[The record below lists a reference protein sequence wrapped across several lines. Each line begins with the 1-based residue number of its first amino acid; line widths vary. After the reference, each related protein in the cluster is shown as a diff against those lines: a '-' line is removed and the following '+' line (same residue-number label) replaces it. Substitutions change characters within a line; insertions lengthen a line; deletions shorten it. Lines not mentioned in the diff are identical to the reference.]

1 MDIYKDI
8 NNPPNKMCN
17 DEDNI
22 FTKRHLLYNGDNEIK
37 INTKKNNEKISL
49 RKKNRNEYLKRFRKD
64 KLKRI
69 ELFCNINDIIN
80 YDEIIKHVPNE
91 IISDFNNTKNKHEFY
106 LNYLSLTDI
115 KDPNFYIRLYVIE
128 QIHNFVNNDITNSS
142 LPSAELLNC
151 IFKYLVYN
159 YKNEHFRQK
168 IKIQTEIIQMLII
181 WVSYNEEDNTNN
193 IIYDDQFIYFLFDL
207 LENGIYTIEFKI
219 NILILFNYMIKGIN
233 TFNKIVQ
240 NFEIIHKIEKV
251 LEGIKEDE
259 QYIYVFSLI
268 DNIFEYL
275 GDNYEEITLNSN
287 NNKNNNKKIIPFEN
301 SYKNFILL
309 LNNIYEK
316 YQSRYIELKNNKIQI
331 SMDKSMR
338 TYYKIIIKILKII
351 NNSTFIEDNYFY
363 LSSITSNNISLPLFF
378 KIMETFAKE
387 FFTSSGNVINS
398 NTNNKNMDRIPI
410 TNNIYIQSNSS
421 YKIREKNNLYK
432 KFKVLIY
439 LTHILNEIIST
450 SQDHNKEIGNNSD
463 LNEKLFSKFNLI
475 SYYNN
480 LLKNLICARV
490 CPDKNLV
497 LRIEELIYNY
507 CEANRNNFKVVYLNY
522 ELIRELLNININNYN
537 QENFQILLKFIIKSL
552 ILYDTEITSSLL
564 FNVKIVGIF
573 IKYLEKEK
581 KNYKNGKN
589 RTNIA
594 FILYALTIILD
605 SKTYLNCKINR
616 YLIILEFNKNN
627 ALDIILQYTIIDVD
641 KDDYIM
647 INNIIDYLDESNSL
661 DEKDVDEI
669 YNPSEI

>member
-8 NNPPNKMCN
+8 DNPPNKMDN
-17 DEDNI
+17 EEDNI
-22 FTKRHLLYNGDNEIK
+22 FTKRHLVYNGDNEIK
-37 INTKKNNEKISL
+37 INTEKNNEKISL
-49 RKKNRNEYLKRFRKD
+49 RKKNRYEFLKKLRKD

-69 ELFCNINDIIN
+69 DLFCNTKDTIN
-80 YDEIIKHVPNE
+80 YDEIIKQVPNE
-91 IISDFNNTKNKHEFY
+91 IISEFNSTKNKHEFY
-106 LNYLSLTDI
+106 LRYLSLPDI
-115 KDPNFYIRLYVIE
+115 KDPNFYIRMYVIE

-142 LPSAELLNC
+142 LPSNELLN
-151 IFKYLVYN
+151 ILLKYLVYN

-193 IIYDDQFIYFLFDL
+193 IIYDDQFIYFLFDIL
-207 LENGIYTIEFKI
+207 DNSLYSVEFKI
-219 NILILFNYMIKGIN
+219 NILILFNYMLKGEN

-240 NFEIIHKIEKV
+240 NFEIIKKIEKI
-251 LEGIKEDE
+251 LEGLKEDE
-259 QYIYVFSLI
+259 QYIYVLSLI

-275 GDNYEEITLNSN
+275 GDNYDEIMLN
-287 NNKNNNKKIIPFEN
+287 NNNNTNNNKKVIPFEN
-301 SYKNFILL
+301 SYNNFILL

-338 TYYKIIIKILKII
+338 VYYKIIIKILKII
-351 NNSTFIEDNYFY
+351 NNSAFLEDNYFY
-363 LSSITSNNISLPLFF
+363 ISTIILNNTSLPLFF
-378 KIMETFAKE
+378 KIMETFSKE
-387 FFTSSGNVINS
+387 FFLPSNNAINS
-398 NTNNKNMDRIPI
+398 NTSNQIMNRTQIA
-410 TNNIYIQSNSS
+410 NNIYIQSSS
-421 YKIREKNNLYK
+421 KMLEKNNLYK

-450 SQDHNKEIGNNSD
+450 LQDHDKEIGNNFN
-463 LNEKLFSKFNLI
+463 LNDRLISKFNLI
-475 SYYNN
+475 NYYNN
-480 LLKNLICARV
+480 LVKNFICAGV

-507 CEANRNNFKVVYLNY
+507 CESNKNNFKVVYQNY

-552 ILYDTEITSSLL
+552 SLYDTEITSSLI
-564 FNVKIVGIF
+564 FNVKIVGTF
-573 IKYLEKEK
+573 VKYLEKEK
-581 KNYKNGKN
+581 DNYKNGKN

-605 SKTYLNCKINR
+605 SKTYINCKINR

-627 ALDIILQYTIIDVD
+627 SLDIILQYTTMDVD

-661 DEKDVDEI
+661 DDKVVDEI

>member
-8 NNPPNKMCN
+8 DNPPNKMDN
-17 DEDNI
+17 EEDNI

-37 INTKKNNEKISL
+37 INTEKNNEKISL
-49 RKKNRNEYLKRFRKD
+49 RKKNRYEYLKRLRKD

-69 ELFCNINDIIN
+69 DLFCNIKDTIN
-80 YDEIIKHVPNE
+80 YDEIIKQIPNE
-91 IISDFNNTKNKHEFY
+91 IISEFNSTKNKHEFY
-106 LNYLSLTDI
+106 LSYLSLPDI
-115 KDPNFYIRLYVIE
+115 KDHNFYIRMYVIE

-142 LPSAELLNC
+142 LPSNELLN
-151 IFKYLVYN
+151 ILLKYLVYN

-193 IIYDDQFIYFLFDL
+193 IIYDDQFIYFLFDIL
-207 LENGIYTIEFKI
+207 DNSLYSVEFKI
-219 NILILFNYMIKGIN
+219 NILILLNYMIKGEN
-233 TFNKIVQ
+233 TFNKIIQ
-240 NFEIIHKIEKV
+240 NFEIINKIEKI

-259 QYIYVFSLI
+259 QYIYVLSLI

-275 GDNYEEITLNSN
+275 GDNYDEIIL
-287 NNKNNNKKIIPFEN
+287 NNNKKVIPFEN
-301 SYKNFILL
+301 SYNNFILL

-331 SMDKSMR
+331 SMDKPMR
-338 TYYKIIIKILKII
+338 TYYKIIIKILKVI
-351 NNSTFIEDNYFY
+351 NNSAFIEDNYFY
-363 LSSITSNNISLPLFF
+363 ISTIISNNTSLPLFF
-378 KIMETFAKE
+378 KIMETFSKE
-387 FFTSSGNVINS
+387 FFLPSNNAINS
-398 NTNNKNMDRIPI
+398 SANKQIMNRTQIA
-410 TNNIYIQSNSS
+410 NNIYIQSSS
-421 YKIREKNNLYK
+421 KMLEKNNLYK

-439 LTHILNEIIST
+439 LTHILNEIISAL
-450 SQDHNKEIGNNSD
+450 QDHEKEIGNNFD
-463 LNEKLFSKFNLI
+463 LNDRLISKFNLI
-475 SYYNN
+475 NYYNN
-480 LLKNLICARV
+480 LVKNFICAGV

-507 CEANRNNFKVVYLNY
+507 CESNKNNFKVVYQNY
-522 ELIRELLNININNYN
+522 ELIRELLNINIKNYN

-552 ILYDTEITSSLL
+552 SLYDTEITSSLI
-564 FNVKIVGIF
+564 FNVKIVGTF
-573 IKYLEKEK
+573 VKYLEKEK
-581 KNYKNGKN
+581 DNYKNGKN

-594 FILYALTIILD
+594 FILYALTNILD
-605 SKTYLNCKINR
+605 SKTYINCKINR

-627 ALDIILQYTIIDVD
+627 SLDIILQYTTMDVD

-661 DEKDVDEI
+661 DDKLVDEI

>member
-8 NNPPNKMCN
+8 DNPPNKMDN

-22 FTKRHLLYNGDNEIK
+22 FTKRHLLYDGDNEIK
-37 INTKKNNEKISL
+37 INTEKNNEKISL
-49 RKKNRNEYLKRFRKD
+49 RKKNRYEYLKRLRKD

-69 ELFCNINDIIN
+69 DLFCNTKDIIN
-80 YDEIIKHVPNE
+80 YDEIIKEVPNE
-91 IISDFNNTKNKHEFY
+91 IISEFNSTKNKHEFY
-106 LNYLSLTDI
+106 LSYLSLPDI
-115 KDPNFYIRLYVIE
+115 KDPNFYIRMYVIE

-142 LPSAELLNC
+142 LPSNELLN
-151 IFKYLVYN
+151 ILLKYLVYN

-168 IKIQTEIIQMLII
+168 MKIQTEIIQMLII
-181 WVSYNEEDNTNN
+181 WVSYNEDDNTNN
-193 IIYDDQFIYFLFDL
+193 IIYDDQFIYFLFDI
-207 LENGIYTIEFKI
+207 LENGLYSIEFKI

-240 NFEIIHKIEKV
+240 NFEIVNKIEKI

-259 QYIYVFSLI
+259 QYIYVLSLI

-275 GDNYEEITLNSN
+275 GDNYEEITLNN
-287 NNKNNNKKIIPFEN
+287 NLNANNNKKVIPFEK
-301 SYKNFILL
+301 SYNNFILL

-331 SMDKSMR
+331 SMDKSIR

-351 NNSTFIEDNYFY
+351 NNSTFIEDNYFCV
-363 LSSITSNNISLPLFF
+363 STIISNNISLSLFF
-378 KIMETFAKE
+378 KIMETFSKE
-387 FFTSSGNVINS
+387 FFMPSYNDINS
-398 NTNNKNMDRIPI
+398 STIPI
-410 TNNIYIQSNSS
+410 AKNIYMQSKPSN
-421 YKIREKNNLYK
+421 KIREKNNLYK

-450 SQDHNKEIGNNSD
+450 LQDHEKEIGNNYN
-463 LNEKLFSKFNLI
+463 LNDNLISKFNLI
-475 SYYNN
+475 NYYNN
-480 LLKNLICARV
+480 LVKNFICAGV

-507 CEANRNNFKVVYLNY
+507 CESNKNNFKVVYQNY
-522 ELIRELLNININNYN
+522 ELIRELLDINIKNYN

-552 ILYDTEITSSLL
+552 SLYDTEITNSLL
-564 FNVKIVGIF
+564 FNVKIVGTF
-573 IKYLEKEK
+573 MKYLEKEK
-581 KNYKNGKN
+581 ENYKNGKN

-605 SKTYLNCKINR
+605 SKTYINCKINR
-616 YLIILEFNKNN
+616 YLIILEFNKSNS
-627 ALDIILQYTIIDVD
+627 LDIILQYTTMDVD
-641 KDDYIM
+641 KDDYIL
-647 INNIIDYLDESNSL
+647 INNIIDFLDESNSL
-661 DEKDVDEI
+661 DEKIVDEI

>member
-8 NNPPNKMCN
+8 GNPPNKMDN

-22 FTKRHLLYNGDNEIK
+22 FTKRHLLYDGDNEIK
-37 INTKKNNEKISL
+37 INTEKNNEKISL
-49 RKKNRNEYLKRFRKD
+49 RKKNRYEYLKRLRKD

-69 ELFCNINDIIN
+69 DLFCNTKDIIN
-80 YDEIIKHVPNE
+80 YDEIIKQVPNE
-91 IISDFNNTKNKHEFY
+91 IISEFNSTKNKHEFY
-106 LNYLSLTDI
+106 LSYLSLPDI
-115 KDPNFYIRLYVIE
+115 KDPNFYIRMYVIE

-142 LPSAELLNC
+142 LPSNELLN
-151 IFKYLVYN
+151 ILLKYLVYN

-168 IKIQTEIIQMLII
+168 MKIQTEIIQMLII
-181 WVSYNEEDNTNN
+181 WVSYNEDDNTNN
-193 IIYDDQFIYFLFDL
+193 IIYDDQFIYFLFDI
-207 LENGIYTIEFKI
+207 LENGLYSIEFKI

-240 NFEIIHKIEKV
+240 NFEIVNKIEKI

-259 QYIYVFSLI
+259 QYIYVLSLI

-275 GDNYEEITLNSN
+275 GDNYEEITLNN
-287 NNKNNNKKIIPFEN
+287 NLNANNNKKVIPFEK
-301 SYKNFILL
+301 SYNNFILL

-363 LSSITSNNISLPLFF
+363 ISTIISNNISLSLFF
-378 KIMETFAKE
+378 KIMETFSKE
-387 FFTSSGNVINS
+387 FFMPSFNDINS
-398 NTNNKNMDRIPI
+398 SKIPI
-410 TNNIYIQSNSS
+410 ANNICMQTNPSN
-421 YKIREKNNLYK
+421 KIREKNNLYK

-439 LTHILNEIIST
+439 LTHILNEIISFL
-450 SQDHNKEIGNNSD
+450 QDHEKEIGNNYN
-463 LNEKLFSKFNLI
+463 LNDNLISKFNLI
-475 SYYNN
+475 NYYNN
-480 LLKNLICARV
+480 LVKNFICAGV

-507 CEANRNNFKVVYLNY
+507 CESNKNNFKVVYQNY
-522 ELIRELLNININNYN
+522 ELIRELLDINIKNYN

-552 ILYDTEITSSLL
+552 SLYDTEITNSLL
-564 FNVKIVGIF
+564 FNVKIVGTF
-573 IKYLEKEK
+573 VKYLEKEK
-581 KNYKNGKN
+581 ENYKNGKN

-605 SKTYLNCKINR
+605 SKTYINCKINR
-616 YLIILEFNKNN
+616 YLIILEFNKSNS
-627 ALDIILQYTIIDVD
+627 LDIILQYTTMDVD
-641 KDDYIM
+641 KDDYIL
-647 INNIIDYLDESNSL
+647 INNIIDFLDESNSL
-661 DEKDVDEI
+661 DEKIVDEI

>member
-8 NNPPNKMCN
+8 DNPPNKMDN
-17 DEDNI
+17 EEDNI

-37 INTKKNNEKISL
+37 INTEKNNEKISL
-49 RKKNRNEYLKRFRKD
+49 RKKNRYEYLKRLRKD

-69 ELFCNINDIIN
+69 DLFCNIKDTIN
-80 YDEIIKHVPNE
+80 YDEIIKQIPNE
-91 IISDFNNTKNKHEFY
+91 IISEFNSTKNKHEFY
-106 LNYLSLTDI
+106 LSYLSLPDI
-115 KDPNFYIRLYVIE
+115 KDHNFYIRMYVIE

-142 LPSAELLNC
+142 LPSNELLN
-151 IFKYLVYN
+151 ILLKYLVYN

-193 IIYDDQFIYFLFDL
+193 IIYDDQFIYFLFDIL
-207 LENGIYTIEFKI
+207 DNSLYSVEFKI
-219 NILILFNYMIKGIN
+219 NILILLNYMIKGEN
-233 TFNKIVQ
+233 TFNKIIQ
-240 NFEIIHKIEKV
+240 NFEIINKIEKI

-259 QYIYVFSLI
+259 QYIYVLSLI

-275 GDNYEEITLNSN
+275 GDNYDEIIL
-287 NNKNNNKKIIPFEN
+287 NNNKKVIPFEN
-301 SYKNFILL
+301 SYNNFILL

-351 NNSTFIEDNYFY
+351 NNSAFIEDNYFY
-363 LSSITSNNISLPLFF
+363 ISTIISNNTSLPLFF
-378 KIMETFAKE
+378 KIMETFSKE
-387 FFTSSGNVINS
+387 FFLPSNNAINS
-398 NTNNKNMDRIPI
+398 SANKQIMNRTQIA
-410 TNNIYIQSNSS
+410 NNIYIQSSS
-421 YKIREKNNLYK
+421 KMLEKNNLYK

-439 LTHILNEIIST
+439 LTHILNEIISAL
-450 SQDHNKEIGNNSD
+450 QDHEKEIGNNFD
-463 LNEKLFSKFNLI
+463 LNDRLISKFNLI
-475 SYYNN
+475 NYYNN
-480 LLKNLICARV
+480 LVKNFICAGV

-507 CEANRNNFKVVYLNY
+507 CESNKNNFKVVYQNY
-522 ELIRELLNININNYN
+522 ELIRELLNINIKNYN

-552 ILYDTEITSSLL
+552 SLYDTEITSSLI
-564 FNVKIVGIF
+564 FNVKIVGTF
-573 IKYLEKEK
+573 VKYLEKEK
-581 KNYKNGKN
+581 ENYKNGKN

-594 FILYALTIILD
+594 FILYALTNILD
-605 SKTYLNCKINR
+605 SKTYINCKINR

-627 ALDIILQYTIIDVD
+627 SLDIILQYTTMDVD

-661 DEKDVDEI
+661 DDKLVDEI

>member
-8 NNPPNKMCN
+8 DNPPKKMDN

-22 FTKRHLLYNGDNEIK
+22 FTKRHLLYDGDNEIK
-37 INTKKNNEKISL
+37 INTEKNNEKISL
-49 RKKNRNEYLKRFRKD
+49 RKKNRYEYLKRLRKD

-69 ELFCNINDIIN
+69 DLFCNTKDIIN
-80 YDEIIKHVPNE
+80 YDEIIKEVPNE
-91 IISDFNNTKNKHEFY
+91 IISEFNSTKNKHEFY
-106 LNYLSLTDI
+106 LSYLSLPDI
-115 KDPNFYIRLYVIE
+115 KDPNFYIRMYVIE

-142 LPSAELLNC
+142 LPSNELLN
-151 IFKYLVYN
+151 ILLKYLVYN

-168 IKIQTEIIQMLII
+168 MKIQTEIIQMLII
-181 WVSYNEEDNTNN
+181 WVSYNEDDNTNN
-193 IIYDDQFIYFLFDL
+193 IIYDDQFIYFLFDI
-207 LENGIYTIEFKI
+207 LENGLYSIEFKI

-240 NFEIIHKIEKV
+240 NFEIVNKIEKI

-259 QYIYVFSLI
+259 QYIYVLSLI

-275 GDNYEEITLNSN
+275 GDNYEEITLNN
-287 NNKNNNKKIIPFEN
+287 NLNANNNKKVIPFEK
-301 SYKNFILL
+301 SYNNFILL

-331 SMDKSMR
+331 SMDKSIR

-351 NNSTFIEDNYFY
+351 NNSTFIEDNYFCV
-363 LSSITSNNISLPLFF
+363 STIISNNISLSLFF
-378 KIMETFAKE
+378 KIMETFSKE
-387 FFTSSGNVINS
+387 FFMPSYNDINS
-398 NTNNKNMDRIPI
+398 STIPI
-410 TNNIYIQSNSS
+410 AKNIYMQSKPSN
-421 YKIREKNNLYK
+421 KIREKNNLYK

-450 SQDHNKEIGNNSD
+450 LQDHEKEIGNNYN
-463 LNEKLFSKFNLI
+463 LNDNLISKFNLI
-475 SYYNN
+475 NYYNN
-480 LLKNLICARV
+480 LVKNFICAGV

-507 CEANRNNFKVVYLNY
+507 CESNKNNFKVVYQNY
-522 ELIRELLNININNYN
+522 ELIRELLDINIKNYN

-552 ILYDTEITSSLL
+552 SLYDTEITNSLL
-564 FNVKIVGIF
+564 FNVKIVGTF
-573 IKYLEKEK
+573 MKYLEKEK
-581 KNYKNGKN
+581 ENYKNGKN

-605 SKTYLNCKINR
+605 SKTYINCKINR
-616 YLIILEFNKNN
+616 YLIILEFNKINS
-627 ALDIILQYTIIDVD
+627 LDIILQYTTIDVD
-641 KDDYIM
+641 KDDYIL
-647 INNIIDYLDESNSL
+647 INNIIDFLDESNSL
-661 DEKDVDEI
+661 DEKIVDEI

>member
-8 NNPPNKMCN
+8 DNPPNKMDN

-22 FTKRHLLYNGDNEIK
+22 FTKRHLLYDGDNEIK
-37 INTKKNNEKISL
+37 INTEKNNEKISL
-49 RKKNRNEYLKRFRKD
+49 RKKNRYEYLKRLRKD

-69 ELFCNINDIIN
+69 DLFCNTKDIIN
-80 YDEIIKHVPNE
+80 YDEIIKEVPNE
-91 IISDFNNTKNKHEFY
+91 IISEFNSTKNKHEFY
-106 LNYLSLTDI
+106 LSYLSLPDI
-115 KDPNFYIRLYVIE
+115 KDPNFYIRMYVIE

-142 LPSAELLNC
+142 LPSNELLN
-151 IFKYLVYN
+151 ILLKYLVYN

-168 IKIQTEIIQMLII
+168 MKIQTEIIQMLII
-181 WVSYNEEDNTNN
+181 WVSYNEDDNTNN
-193 IIYDDQFIYFLFDL
+193 IIYDDQFIYFLFDI
-207 LENGIYTIEFKI
+207 LENGLYSIEFKI

-240 NFEIIHKIEKV
+240 NFEIVNKIEKI

-259 QYIYVFSLI
+259 QYIYVLSLI

-275 GDNYEEITLNSN
+275 GDNYEEITLNN
-287 NNKNNNKKIIPFEN
+287 NLNANNNKKVIPFEK
-301 SYKNFILL
+301 SYNNFILL

-331 SMDKSMR
+331 SMDKSIR

-351 NNSTFIEDNYFY
+351 NNSTFIEDNYFCV
-363 LSSITSNNISLPLFF
+363 STIISNNISLSLFF
-378 KIMETFAKE
+378 KIMETFSKE
-387 FFTSSGNVINS
+387 FFMPSFNDINS
-398 NTNNKNMDRIPI
+398 SKIPI
-410 TNNIYIQSNSS
+410 ANNIYMQSNPSN
-421 YKIREKNNLYK
+421 KIREKNNLYK

-450 SQDHNKEIGNNSD
+450 LQDHEKEIGNNYN
-463 LNEKLFSKFNLI
+463 LNDNLISKFNLI
-475 SYYNN
+475 NYYNN
-480 LLKNLICARV
+480 LVKNFICAGV

-507 CEANRNNFKVVYLNY
+507 CESNKNNFKVVYQNY
-522 ELIRELLNININNYN
+522 ELIRELLDINIKNYN

-552 ILYDTEITSSLL
+552 SLYDTEITNSLL
-564 FNVKIVGIF
+564 FNVKIVGTF
-573 IKYLEKEK
+573 MKYLEKEK
-581 KNYKNGKN
+581 ENYKNGKN

-605 SKTYLNCKINR
+605 SKTYINCKINR
-616 YLIILEFNKNN
+616 YLIILEFNKINS
-627 ALDIILQYTIIDVD
+627 LDIILQYTTIDVD
-641 KDDYIM
+641 KDDYIL
-647 INNIIDYLDESNSL
+647 INNIIDFLDESNSL
-661 DEKDVDEI
+661 DEKIVDEI